1 LETVV
6 TTVRQKTHDEL
17 IQSFETKRKEYEERK
32 QREHED
38 IRNDL
43 ENQIEQFVSNT
54 NEMKNKLEE
63 YKQMT
68 EV

>member
-1 LETVV
+1 METVV

>member
-1 LETVV
+1 METVV

-43 ENQIEQFVSNT
+43 ENQIEQFVFNT
-54 NEMKNKLEE
+54 NEMKTKLEE